1 MPDEASA
8 MLFKN
13 DAPWPRFVEQ
23 GKSADNTAAGS
34 SKTRKPSIL
43 GKRSCRSDKSQALY
57 GTELMMVF

>member
-13 DAPWPRFVEQ
+13 DAPVPRFVEQ

-34 SKTRKPSIL
+34 SKTRKPIIL
-43 GKRSCRSDKSQALY
+43 GKRSCRGDITGSLLVRS
-57 GTELMMVF
+57 